1 MARAKNGAA
10 NASMVAGMGGYGCM
24 TYNATGAATEIVP
37 KAPERHFAVIQAL
50 EDTTIETVKAAW
62 DAPTELDGVTISAGS
77 CIFVKAASVT
87 ITAGYGILYYGYGAV
102 EAAETQEASG

>member
-1 MARAKNGAA
+1 MARVKNGAA

-24 TYNATGAATEIVP
+24 TYN
-37 KAPERHFAVIQAL
+37 
-50 EDTTIETVKAAW
+50 
-62 DAPTELDGVTISAGS
+62 

-87 ITAGYGILYYGYGAV
+87 ITAGYGILYYGYGVV